1 MLDDLLV
8 AIGAAVFCGG
18 AAYFLGPWLFKRIP
32 EPALDEG
39 ETKLPYRA
47 LATRRAAVWCG
58 IAGAFS
64 GGVLGAN
71 LGWSAPLA
79 PWLALAVVGSVLG
92 YVDLRTRFLPS
103 AIIWPTYVVVALLLL
118 AASAGTG
125 DWSAFVRA
133 VVAAVVGFVV
143 FYLLWWVYPAGIGF
157 GDVRLSGLLSGALG
171 WLGWSHAIVGVYGGF
186 VLGAVLGVLLTL
198 MKVFDRKAFAFGP
211 FMLVGALAGVIFG
224 APLARVYLG

>member
-8 AIGAAVFCGG
+8 ALGAAVLCGG

-32 EPALDEG
+32 EPELDEG

-47 LATRRAAVWCG
+47 LATRRTAIWCG
-58 IAGAFS
+58 IAGVVS
-64 GGVLGAN
+64 GGVLGAS

-79 PWLALAVVGSVLG
+79 AWLALAVSGSVLG

-125 DWSAFVRA
+125 DWSAFGRA
-133 VVAAVVGFVV
+133 VVAAAAGFIV

-186 VLGAVLGVLLTL
+186 VLGAILGVLLTVT
-198 MKVFDRKAFAFGP
+198 KVFDRKAFAFGP
-211 FMLVGALAGVIFG
+211 FMLVGALAGVVFG
-224 APLARVYLG
+224 GPLARVYLG